1 MAKGNSIDKQWKQ
14 YTEKQTAITTNH
26 ARQEVLAYT
35 FFVFSCDDQ
44 RRLHKLLPE
53 HKFCGNSCC
62 SIFCSFVGLVVF
74 CFCSWIILLLEYH
87 FRLVCSVFIYSL
99 FVFRLGYSDLSSDLD
114 TLICLQTWILWF
126 VFRLGYS
133 DLSSDLDTLICL
145 QTWILW
151 FVFRL
156 GYSDL
161 SSDLDTLIC
170 LQTWILWF
178 VFRLGYSDLSS
189 QCSTLCSSSYLV
201 LCVNSSSELGT
212 LCSILDLGNLRSS
225 SDLGT
230 FCSSSTLGSLSS
242 SANYDS
248 LPSSSNLVFLYSSWK
263 LDTLCGSS
271 DLDILLSLVRSV
283 RLRS

>member
-114 TLICLQTWILWF
+114 TLICLQTWILLF
-126 VFRLGYS
+126 VFRLGYF
-133 DLSSDLDTLICL
+133 DLSSGLDTLICL

-170 LQTWILWF
+170 LRN
-178 VFRLGYSDLSS
+178 V
-189 QCSTLCSSSYLV
+189 V
-201 LCVNSSSELGT
+201 L
-212 LCSILDLGNLRSS
+212 
-225 SDLGT
+225 
-230 FCSSSTLGSLSS
+230 F
-242 SANYDS
+242 
-248 LPSSSNLVFLYSSWK
+248 
-263 LDTLCGSS
+263 
-271 DLDILLSLVRSV
+271 V
-283 RLRS
+283 RLRTWYSVWTRHRNWVLFARF